1 MGEVV
6 PLLARNYKQQNKHRE
21 SQTLSFLMSLSIRS
35 SRMSPSVVPRGARA
49 SGSSGLEAGCSVWLQ
64 SYSDAFEPEGR
75 RWDRWGAEH
84 RHLLNQ
90 LPTLKKLFLPML
102 TGYPP
107 PKPHLCPWPFRHP
120 LPASHALAHQ
130 KQSQLPSSICTHVLP
145 CREKVL
151 KHRPPVWVFT
161 PFLGSSQP
169 LLPQHSLP
177 TLQGNSGPCSAW

>member
-1 MGEVV
+1 MV

-21 SQTLSFLMSLSIRS
+21 PQTRSFLMSLSIRS

-49 SGSSGLEAGCSVWLQ
+49 SGSSGLEAGCSVWLR
-64 SYSDAFEPEGR
+64 SYSDASEPEGR

-84 RHLLNQ
+84 GHLPNQ

-107 PKPHLCPWPFRHP
+107 PQAPPVPLAIQAPSSCFPRLSSPETKPAAVFHLHSCPPLQREGAQTQATHLGIHP
-120 LPASHALAHQ
+120 LPGL
-130 KQSQLPSSICTHVLP
+130 
-145 CREKVL
+145 
-151 KHRPPVWVFT
+151 F
-161 PFLGSSQP
+161 QP